1 MHNYALLFFLK
12 RFSGNFLKKK
22 EYETVNGEHLRSFL
36 LEIFYVA
43 QLYEW

>member
-1 MHNYALLFFLK
+1 MHNYALLLFLK

-36 LEIFYVA
+36 LEIFYVV
-43 QLYEW
+43 QLYE